1 MSYFEINENNFEVEY
16 NDENNNSEDDSDDKD
31 ELIKKQNQDN
41 NNLENSTS
49 TLFASQNLKNQSIIE
64 GINYSQNTNYSSRNS
79 ELNNS
84 NNVFYSHIGLTQK
97 AEQKQTI
104 EPKQKLLQLNNNIK
118 ETNYSPKK
126 KEIINDTFTSNVN
139 RNININEIEQNR
151 LKENNIHKSISKLIM
166 DDNKNKFHNTIFIS
180 ENDSFINYIIN
191 TAINFNLRQNKK
203 ICYLTPDTKRAQDI
217 YELFKNKSD
226 IKSIL
231 LQKGK
236 NRKNKNDLQSFLDQ
250 LNQNNLFI
258 IIPNIL
264 YKLLSIGFVKF
275 SDFGLIIFEECH
287 LCEANYPYNIIMQEF
302 YFYYFNNPS
311 EKVNSH
317 TLPNILGLTQ
327 SPFKDKV
334 NIKNEKKGLEIL
346 KNISENLDSQIVVDP
361 NIFERNKN
369 INEDNINLIG
379 IKSIFEQK
387 NKIDGINILLMKYFF
402 EPMIDFCLD
411 DYLKINGDKKELNQ
425 FNKNDVKKKYLSVLK
440 EKFSKENLEEY
451 INLETSERSIH
462 FLSQNSSMFK
472 AFEDMQRMLFN
483 IILNVDLKEF
493 YYLFDKYKELYEN
506 NLNNLVEKNDNIYLQ
521 KFYKKLIYL
530 FTINKKVFDNLINK
544 NIEYKTDRLNKFMYK
559 LNEIY
564 NKNKSAKT
572 LICVNN
578 RKMIY
583 LLYNYL
589 NRDIPQNLNYKN
601 KTHFIVG
608 SNTKKEENSNL
619 TISIRITTNEINERK
634 KDYNE
639 NKINILI
646 CTIPGLEYLT
656 KEKCDNILVFSEIIS
671 TNNDLEKIKEKA
683 KNSNANLFVF
693 SFESK
698 LNNFNSFNKSQKESD
713 NNINNNNQLKK
724 FFYDND
730 NKLIN
735 PINYITKNYIR
746 DKHLEK
752 NFYYHINITEAK
764 MSLKNCMLLFNEINN
779 FYISKNIKMNIKKKI
794 IEINN
799 EQKFKCQCDFQIGN
813 NNNVQIESNKYND
826 KQSAESECFMRYVI
840 YLHKSGLIDDNFR
853 VKM

>member
-1 MSYFEINENNFEVEY
+1 MDYFKFNENNFEVEY
-16 NDENNNSEDDSDDKD
+16 NDDNNNSEDDSGDKD
-31 ELIKKQNQDN
+31 ELIKKQNQIS

-49 TLFASQNLKNQSIIE
+49 TLFSSQNLKNQSIIE
-64 GINYSQNTNYSSRNS
+64 GINYSQNTNYSSKNS
-79 ELNNS
+79 ELNDS
-84 NNVFYSHIGLTQK
+84 NNVFYSHIGLTQR
-97 AEQKQTI
+97 AEQKQNI
-104 EPKQKLLQLNNNIK
+104 ESIQKKEVFNNNYIK

-126 KEIINDTFTSNVN
+126 EIINETFYVN
-139 RNININEIEQNR
+139 NKKNNQNEIGQNK
-151 LKENNIHKSISKLIM
+151 LKENNMYKNISKLIM
-166 DDNKNKFHNTIFIS
+166 DDNKNKFNNSIFIS
-180 ENDSFINYIIN
+180 EDDSFINYIIN

-217 YELFKNKSD
+217 YEIFKNKSD

-258 IIPNIL
+258 IIPNVL

-287 LCEANYPYNIIMQEF
+287 LCDANYPYNIIMQEF
-302 YFYYFNNPS
+302 YFYYFINPS
-311 EKVNSH
+311 QNVNSH

-334 NIKNEKKGLEIL
+334 NIKNDKKGLEIF

-361 NIFERNKN
+361 NIFERNNN

-411 DYLKINGDKKELNQ
+411 DYLKIIGDKKELNQ

-451 INLETSERSIH
+451 INLETSERTIH

-472 AFEDMQRMLFN
+472 AFEDMQKMLFN
-483 IILNVDLKEF
+483 IILNGDLKEF
-493 YYLFDKYKELYEN
+493 YYLFDRYKELYKN
-506 NLNNLVEKNDNIYLQ
+506 NLQNLVEKNDNYYLQ

-530 FTINKKVFDNLINK
+530 FLINKKVFENLIKK
-544 NIEYKTDRLNKFMYK
+544 NIEYKTDRLNKFMNK

-564 NKNKSAKT
+564 NKNKNAKT

-639 NKINILI
+639 NKIHILI

-683 KNSNANLFVF
+683 KNSYANLFIF

-698 LNNFNSFNKSQKESD
+698 LNNFNLINKSQKESD
-713 NNINNNNQLKK
+713 KNNNNNTQLKK
-724 FFYDND
+724 FFYDED
-730 NKLIN
+730 NKLRN
-735 PINYITKNYIR
+735 PINYITKNYIHN
-746 DKHLEK
+746 KHLEK
-752 NFYYHINITEAK
+752 NFYYHINRTEAK

-813 NNNVQIESNKYND
+813 NDNVQIESNKYND
-826 KQSAESECFMRYVI
+826 KQSAESECFMRYII
-840 YLHKSGLIDDNFR
+840 YLHKNELIDDNFR